1 MKLYYFYND
10 TFQVFPRYESIY
22 FDSLLFENDGRV
34 SEFQNVTDWKVVF
47 IQHRCVYPA
56 PAAIVIWPEL
66 SVSLFHFSY
75 WAKGKR
81 ICFFLSLFRHASV
94 SSTYTGQ
101 SMDNL
106 SALGMVAVMVV
117 AMEVDKVADTL
128 MFFNFFPSPYCTRI
142 SFSLEKKFLLCQ
154 GLQLSYKIIATTNPT
169 ISNHLS
175 PIFNNDK
182 S

>member
-1 MKLYYFYND
+1 
-10 TFQVFPRYESIY
+10 
-22 FDSLLFENDGRV
+22 
-34 SEFQNVTDWKVVF
+34 
-47 IQHRCVYPA
+47 
-56 PAAIVIWPEL
+56 
-66 SVSLFHFSY
+66 
-75 WAKGKR
+75 
-81 ICFFLSLFRHASV
+81 
-94 SSTYTGQ
+94 
-101 SMDNL
+101 MDIL
-106 SALGMVAVMVV
+106 SALDMVAVMEVNMVADMEVDMVV
-117 AMEVDKVADTL
+117 DMEVDKVANTL